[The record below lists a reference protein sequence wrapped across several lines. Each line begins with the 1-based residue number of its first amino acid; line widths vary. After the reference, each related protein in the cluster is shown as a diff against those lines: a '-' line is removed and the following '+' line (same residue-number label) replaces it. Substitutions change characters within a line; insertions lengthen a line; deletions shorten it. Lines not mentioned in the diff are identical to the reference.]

1 MRYVAFFR
9 NVNLGQGKSPAR
21 AELEAAF
28 SESGGGS
35 SQSFQTNGTVVF
47 SAGRDDAAVAIA
59 NRAALVLNALT
70 GLSEPAF
77 VAPLGH
83 LAELVAADPF
93 AGLLSPNAFD
103 PSATFMSPDSIAR
116 LSAPLASPRGDIE
129 VIRVT
134 PYVALTVRRQVAQ
147 AQAQATPLHSSK
159 SCCLRKSPPGA
170 GAPLLGWSRNTSR
183 SEPAGLGAMARAAAV
198 LG

>member
-134 PYVALTVRRQVAQ
+134 PYVALTVRRQV
-147 AQAQATPLHSSK
+147 
-159 SCCLRKSPPGA
+159 GA
-170 GAPLLGWSRNTSR
+170 GAGAGNATPFLEKLLSAQVTTRGWGTIVRLVKKHI
-183 SEPAGLGAMARAAAV
+183 PV
-198 LG
+198 